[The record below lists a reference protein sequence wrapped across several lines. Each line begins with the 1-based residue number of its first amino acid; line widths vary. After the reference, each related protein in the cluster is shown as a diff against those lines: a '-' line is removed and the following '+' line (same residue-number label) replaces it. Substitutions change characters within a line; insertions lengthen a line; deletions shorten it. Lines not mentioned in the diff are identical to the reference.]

1 MVGAMG
7 AAGTGV
13 LLTRMATV
21 TASPPPHFVA
31 LPCHAADQG
40 RQAFCDGFNEALLGR
55 LARLTLGHRL
65 QVAPRI
71 GGPSGNV
78 ATVNEARMAGA
89 THVMDSVA
97 DEHSVVYS
105 LHDPDG
111 TTTNFTLETADV
123 LDAEERA
130 IAWALRVL
138 AIEISPVERENLVA
152 QSTERPDARSALLEG
167 RGFLRSNDPAAVEAA
182 SASFDKAIEAD
193 PSYAQAYSDPP
204 WFGARDSS
212 ATMMSP
218 RQRRR
223 WRGVDSPF
231 RKNRHFPRAIPAL
244 G

>member
-1 MVGAMG
+1 M
-7 AAGTGV
+7 
-13 LLTRMATV
+13 RR
-21 TASPPPHFVA
+21 
-31 LPCHAADQG
+31 C
-40 RQAFCDGFNEALLGR
+40 CGR
-55 LARLTLGHRL
+55 LSRLTLGHRL

-78 ATVNEARMAGA
+78 ATVNRARMAGA

-97 DEHSVVYS
+97 DQHSVVYS
-105 LHDPDG
+105 LHDPGG

-138 AIEISPVERENLVA
+138 AIGISPVERENLVA

-193 PSYAQAYSDPP
+193 PCVCAGLCRDPP

-223 WRGVDSPF
+223 WRDVESPF